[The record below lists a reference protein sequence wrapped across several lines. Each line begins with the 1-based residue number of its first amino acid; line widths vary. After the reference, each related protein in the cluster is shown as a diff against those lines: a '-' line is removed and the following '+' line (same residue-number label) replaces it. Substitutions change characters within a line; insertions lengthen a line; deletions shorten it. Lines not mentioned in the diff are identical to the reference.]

1 MDKISEFIP
10 IIIGI
15 IIFVAKMV
23 SDANK
28 KQQQTQTKTSASSVK
43 RSSNQYGQNI
53 ETGKQN
59 TDYSWEQT
67 RTDENEYRSLDPAF
81 VPKEIPDIDYDKMTN
96 VSVEASKDSSSQSTL
111 GGIIRT
117 ESRKLRDIRKLFKEK
132 NSLQELMLLSEV
144 LNKPKAHRQWQR
156 NLH

>member
-28 KQQQTQTKTSASSVK
+28 KQQQSGTRKPSALG
-43 RSSNQYGQNI
+43 QYGQKI
-53 ETGKQN
+53 ETGRQN
-59 TDYSWEQT
+59 TDFSWEQT
-67 RTDENEYRSLDPAF
+67 KTDENEYRSLNPAF
-81 VPKEIPDIDYDKMTN
+81 VPKEVPDIDYDKLTN
-96 VSVEASKDSSSQSTL
+96 VSVDTSNENLTRSTL
-111 GGIIRT
+111 GGIVRT